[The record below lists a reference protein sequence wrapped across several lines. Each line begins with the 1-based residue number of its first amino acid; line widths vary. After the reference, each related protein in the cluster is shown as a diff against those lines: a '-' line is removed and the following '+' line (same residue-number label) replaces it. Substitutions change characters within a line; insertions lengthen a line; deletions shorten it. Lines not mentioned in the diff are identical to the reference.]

1 MKAKLLTVLAGIA
14 VLIAALLVSSIQA
27 APANART
34 ASAAEVVHHQAKRAY
49 DWGPIVTHSDFA
61 GTGQL
66 QGNYRIRQQYSV
78 GFYVES
84 VKICAASGGL
94 AYQGIDG
101 KGLSI
106 WNENGVVKWST
117 TNTDLDPGQCRS
129 WDLEL
134 GMPDASTLKIGW
146 FFTEIF
152 VPGGNINQCAR
163 LTIHHSDWDSGG
175 CSA

>member
-34 ASAAEVVHHQAKRAY
+34 ASAAELVHHQAKRAY

-66 QGNYRIRQQYSV
+66 QLNFRIRQQYSV

-84 VKICAASGGL
+84 VKICSNGSGL
-94 AYQGIDG
+94 AYQGIGG
-101 KGLSI
+101 KGLWI
-106 WNENGVVKWST
+106 RNEDGVTKFST
-117 TNTDLDPGQCRS
+117 NNDDLNPGQCRS
-129 WDLEL
+129 WDLEI
-134 GMPDASTLKIGW
+134 GMPDASTLRTGW
-146 FFTEIF
+146 LFDDIF
-152 VPGGNINQCAR
+152 VPGGNVQQCAK
-163 LTIHHSDWDSGG
+163 LTIHHTDWSSG
-175 CSA
+175 C